1 MGKCSGTAA
10 LCYTTNKIL
19 AHSKDTA
26 PGILSLYWNYDYCH
40 LKNASVY
47 LSSHVIRDPCYYP
60 HVLQEDIIAVLLISL
75 DQWWSKGSEFSYL
88 AL

>member
-1 MGKCSGTAA
+1 M
-10 LCYTTNKIL
+10 
-19 AHSKDTA
+19 
-26 PGILSLYWNYDYCH
+26 
-40 LKNASVY
+40 Y

-60 HVLQEDIIAVLLISL
+60 HVLEEDIIAVLLISL